1 MIIAHLAWW
10 AGWADKMALTS
21 MNVVSRR
28 IFNVNKSVFNTMNI
42 QQLDCYH
49 ISCCYG
55 THILLSCTLHH
66 AASTGLTFSVC
77 EKCVGWCSDETVQ
90 YDWVLLKQC
99 RWDKHVFY
107 RHLKSV
113 SCTTSN
119 AVVHDT
125 YQFDDKTFKADTET
139 NQSMFDVVRTHP
151 SAWRECRQWRTK
163 TVQVKQQW
171 TVVTL

>member
-113 SCTTSN
+113 SCTTSLVMSSFMTPISLTIRHSKQTQRPTRACSTWLGHIHRPEGS
-119 AVVHDT
+119 AVSGGLR
-125 YQFDDKTFKADTET
+125 
-139 NQSMFDVVRTHP
+139 QSKWN
-151 SAWRECRQWRTK
+151 SSGQ
-163 TVQVKQQW
+163 
-171 TVVTL
+171 